1 MPIEGGSHGRVGQDV
16 RVNIRNG
23 LDDFEAALAHE
34 SIMRLYFDFAITFV
48 TSSGGELRIG
58 NNFSVC
64 PPEGPA
70 VYVDPEVPG
79 TAAHTVL
86 ALLHQE
92 LASVAVDESGRL
104 ELMFASGASVVVGPD
119 AQYEAWTYAGSH
131 DGVKIICLP
140 GGGLAT
146 FGL

>member
-1 MPIEGGSHGRVGQDV
+1 M
-16 RVNIRNG
+16 NIRNG

-58 NNFSVC
+58 NNFSVSL
-64 PPEGPA
+64 PESPA
-70 VYVDPEVPG
+70 VNVDPEAPG
-79 TAAHTVL
+79 TAAHAVL

-92 LASVAVDESGRL
+92 LASVALDESGRL
-104 ELMFASGASVVVGPD
+104 AMTFASGASVAVGSD
-119 AQYEAWTYAGSH
+119 EQYEAWTYAGAH

-140 GGGLAT
+140 GGGLTT